1 MDRNIVYPGAIP
13 LDTDLLSL
21 NRNTMAALGH
31 IMRATLGTGVTIDG
45 LSCNPTLPTSMSI
58 QVGPGSMTQLLATDA
73 SPFGSLPA
81 NTSDSIIKM
90 GINAANQL
98 FGFQAPAVPGTAANH
113 LIQASLQEADQG
125 LTVLPYYNA
134 SNPAQPYSGPAN
146 SGLPQATVRS
156 QYVQLQLKSGV
167 PAAIGTQITP
177 TADNGWTGLYSI
189 TTTYGQVA
197 ITNANISPL
206 PSAPFIY
213 WKLPNLRPG
222 FASGVQSFPTS
233 DTFIVPPGVFQLEAE
248 VWGGGSG
255 SFASVSGS
263 PSGGGSGG
271 GYSKKRIAGVFP
283 GQAINVI
290 IGSGGTGGRVNG
302 TPATSGGATSFGPFL
317 SATGGGL
324 NYISSVASPQYGSTP
339 PGIGI
344 NGDLNIG
351 GSAGQAGTLNQGG
364 MGGGAPMG
372 GSQNS
377 GTTGVPGTSPGG
389 GASGAGTG
397 ANGNTPFDGAGG
409 GAGLAI
415 VRW

>member
-1 MDRNIVYPGAIP
+1 MLWAI
-13 LDTDLLSL
+13 
-21 NRNTMAALGH
+21 
-31 IMRATLGTGVTIDG
+31 
-45 LSCNPTLPTSMSI
+45 
-58 QVGPGSMTQLLATDA
+58 DA

-81 NTSDSIIKM
+81 NTTDSIIKM
-90 GINAANQL
+90 GINAGNQV
-98 FGFQAPAVPGTAANH
+98 FEFQAPTVPGTAASH
-113 LIQASLQEADQG
+113 LIQASLQEADLG

-156 QYVQLQLKSGV
+156 QYVRLQLKSGV
-167 PAAIGTQITP
+167 PTTIGAQITP

-189 TTTYGQVA
+189 ATTYGQVA
-197 ITNANISPL
+197 ITNANILAL

-222 FASGVQSFPTS
+222 FASGVQSFQTS

-271 GYSKKRIAGVFP
+271 GYSKKRITGVFP
-283 GQAINVI
+283 GQTINVT
-290 IGSGGTGGRVNG
+290 IGSGGTGGRING
-302 TPATSGGATSFGPFL
+302 TPATGGGATSFGQFL

-324 NYISSVASPQYGSTP
+324 NYISTVSSPQYGSTP

-351 GSAGQAGTLNQGG
+351 GSAGQVGALNQGG

-389 GASGAGTG
+389 GAAGAGTG